1 MSTITALDGKAFAK
15 MLSLAAAN
23 LRKHANEIN
32 DLNVFPIPDGD
43 TGDNMLLTLSSG
55 VGHLRDNDSGISEV
69 ALRASEG
76 MLLGARGN
84 SGVIL
89 SQIFDGIAEGL
100 NGLYSANAEQLTKA
114 LRCGVTYSY
123 NAVAQPTEGTILTV
137 MRCAVE
143 HIENGHF
150 ETCNQ
155 LLYEFISNAEQT
167 FEKTPE
173 MLGVLKKAGVVD
185 SGGAGL
191 VCVFKGMLEALE
203 GGNAHDEKS
212 EVAVGTPEVNVE
224 LFTSDSTLEYGYCT
238 ELLIRLQKC
247 KTDVESFDTRILSEG
262 LKNIG
267 DSIAVFKTGTA
278 VKLHIHTYFPDKVLA
293 YCQKYGEFLKV
304 KIENMSLQHNNIP
317 KYTEN
322 KKERKKYGVV
332 TCATGEGIA
341 QLLFKRGADVI
352 VDGEDGANPS
362 VEDFIKAFE
371 NANADNVF
379 VLPNNA
385 NAVLAARQAG
395 DMYDGA
401 NVCVID
407 SKNIG
412 EGIAALTVMSFESG
426 DTAKIAEEMI
436 DGMRDVVT
444 VEVSQAVKNAEE
456 IRCGEYIGYVGKNII
471 SNDKNRY
478 NAVCRT
484 AEELLD
490 SGFET
495 CILIFGTRANCE
507 ETEKIEKFIK
517 SKHTDIEVF
526 TVNGGQGSSDYIMI
540 FE

>member
-1 MSTITALDGKAFAK
+1 MSTITALAGETFAE
-15 MLSLAAAN
+15 MLSFATAN
-23 LRKHANEIN
+23 LRKHAKEIN

-55 VGHLRDNDSGISEV
+55 VGHLRDTDDSISEV
-69 ALRASEG
+69 ARRASDG

-100 NGLYSANAEQLTKA
+100 DGLYSANTEQLTKA

-123 NAVAQPTEGTILTV
+123 NAVAEPAEGTILTV

-143 HIENGHF
+143 HIENERF
-150 ETCNQ
+150 ETCN
-155 LLYEFISNAEQT
+155 LLLREFILNAEQT
-167 FEKTPE
+167 LEKTPE

-185 SGGAGL
+185 SGGAGI
-191 VCVFKGMLEALE
+191 VCIFKGMLEALE
-203 GGNAHDEKS
+203 GGKADDDKIK
-212 EVAVGTPEVNVE
+212 VAVVTPEVNVE
-224 LFTSDSTLEYGYCT
+224 LFTSDSILEYGYCT

-247 KTDVESFDTRILSEG
+247 KTDIEKFDTRILSDE

-267 DSIAVFKTGTA
+267 DSIAVFKTGSA

-293 YCQKYGEFLKV
+293 FCQKYGEFLKV

-332 TCATGEGIA
+332 ACASGEGIVR
-341 QLLFKRGADVI
+341 LFSERGADVV
-352 VDGEDGANPS
+352 VDGADGANPS
-362 VEDFIKAFE
+362 VENFIKAFE
-371 NANADNVF
+371 KTDADNVF

-395 DMYDGA
+395 DMYNGA
-401 NVCVID
+401 KVCVIE

-412 EGIAALTVMSFESG
+412 EGIAALSVMSFESD
-426 DTAKIAEEMI
+426 DTARIAKEMI
-436 DGMRDVVT
+436 DGMRDVAT
-444 VEVSQAVKNAEE
+444 AEVSQAVKDADEVK
-456 IRCGEYIGYVGKNII
+456 CGEYIGYVGKNII

-478 NAVCRT
+478 NATCS
-484 AEELLD
+484 AAQKLSNGD
-490 SGFET
+490 FET
-495 CILIFGTRANCE
+495 CILIFGAKANAE
-507 ETEKIEKFIK
+507 EAGKIEEFIR
-517 SKHTDIEVF
+517 SKHRKLEVF
-526 TVNGGQGSSDYIMI
+526 TVNGSQDLSDYIII

>member
-1 MSTITALDGKAFAK
+1 MNTITKLDGETFAE
-15 MLSLAAAN
+15 MLSFAATS
-23 LRKHANEIN
+23 LRKHAKEIN

-55 VGHLRDNDSGISEV
+55 VGHLRDTDGSISEV

-89 SQIFDGIAEGL
+89 SQIFAGIAEGL
-100 NGLYSANAEQLTKA
+100 NGLYSANSEQLTKA

-123 NAVAQPTEGTILTV
+123 NAVVQPEEGTILTV
-137 MRCAVE
+137 MRRAVE
-143 HIENGHF
+143 HIENEQF

-155 LLYEFISNAEQT
+155 MLYEFISNAEQT
-167 FEKTPE
+167 LEKTPE

-203 GGNAHDEKS
+203 GGNAYNEKF
-212 EVAVGTPEVNVE
+212 EVIAGTPEANVK
-224 LFTSDSTLEYGYCT
+224 LFTSDSVLEYGYCT

-247 KTDVESFDTRILSEG
+247 KTDVEKFDTRILSDG
-262 LKNIG
+262 LENVG
-267 DSIAVFKTGTA
+267 DSIAVFKTDTA

-293 YCQKYGEFLKV
+293 FCQKYGEFLKV

-317 KYTEN
+317 KYAEN
-322 KKERKKYGVV
+322 KKERKKYGTV
-332 TCATGEGIA
+332 TCAMGEGIA
-341 QLLFKRGADVI
+341 RLLSERGADVI
-352 VDGEDGANPS
+352 IENDGGANPS

-385 NAVLAARQAG
+385 NSVLAAHQAG
-395 DMYDGA
+395 DMYDRA

-407 SKNIG
+407 SENIG
-412 EGIAALTVMSFESG
+412 EGIAALSVMSFESG
-426 DTAKIAEEMI
+426 NTAKIADEMI

-444 VEVSQAVKNAEE
+444 AEVSQAVKNTDE

-471 SNDKNRY
+471 SSDESRY
-478 NAVCRT
+478 NAACRI
-484 AEELLD
+484 AEKL
-490 SGFET
+490 SNGGFET
-495 CILIFGTRANCE
+495 CILIFGAKANGE
-507 ETEKIEKFIK
+507 ETEKIKEFIK

-526 TVNGGQGSSDYIMI
+526 TVNGGQDSSDYIMI